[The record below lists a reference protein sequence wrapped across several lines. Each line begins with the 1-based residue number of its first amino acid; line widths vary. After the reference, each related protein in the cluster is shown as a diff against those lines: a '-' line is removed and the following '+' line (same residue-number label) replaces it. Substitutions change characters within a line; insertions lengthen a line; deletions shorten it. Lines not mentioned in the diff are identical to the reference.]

1 MADGDGQRV
10 RRIVGPRHGIQLQ
23 QAPRHVHDLFFLGQ
37 TVAHHRL
44 LYLHGR
50 VLVDGD
56 AHLLRRAED
65 DAAPVGHGDA
75 GGDVLAEKQFL
86 EGDLIRL
93 ELPDQLLAIARAG
106 AGVNNIPLDKCAEKG
121 IVVFNTP
128 GANANGVKEA
138 VLAGLFLG
146 ARDIVGGVNWVQ
158 TVKEDP
164 NVAKLV
170 EKGKKQFAG
179 TEIMGK
185 KIGVIG
191 LGAIGVL
198 VANAC
203 VALGMEVYGYDPFIS
218 VDAAWNLSKDIKH
231 IANVEDIYENCDY
244 ITVHVP
250 LMDSTKKMI
259 NADAFAKM
267 KDGVIVLN
275 FARDL
280 LVDDDALEAAIAAG
294 KVRKYITDFPNA
306 KTAQMNGVVAIP
318 HLGASTEESEDN
330 CAVMAVKEL
339 RDYLE
344 NGNITHSVN
353 YPACDMGICKAAGR
367 ITICHKNIP
376 NMLGQL
382 TGACAAEG
390 INIEDMT
397 NKSKGDWAYTMMDIG
412 SEVSEALVEKLAA
425 INGVVKVRKVK

>member
-1 MADGDGQRV
+1 
-10 RRIVGPRHGIQLQ
+10 
-23 QAPRHVHDLFFLGQ
+23 
-37 TVAHHRL
+37 
-44 LYLHGR
+44 
-50 VLVDGD
+50 
-56 AHLLRRAED
+56 
-65 DAAPVGHGDA
+65 
-75 GGDVLAEKQFL
+75 
-86 EGDLIRL
+86 
-93 ELPDQLLAIARAG
+93 
-106 AGVNNIPLDKCAEKG
+106 
-121 IVVFNTP
+121 
-128 GANANGVKEA
+128 
-138 VLAGLFLG
+138 
-146 ARDIVGGVNWVQ
+146 
-158 TVKEDP
+158 
-164 NVAKLV
+164 
-170 EKGKKQFAG
+170 
-179 TEIMGK
+179 
-185 KIGVIG
+185 
-191 LGAIGVL
+191 
-198 VANAC
+198 
-203 VALGMEVYGYDPFIS
+203 
-218 VDAAWNLSKDIKH
+218 
-231 IANVEDIYENCDY
+231 
-244 ITVHVP
+244 
-250 LMDSTKKMI
+250 MI

-339 RDYLE
+339 RNYLE

>member
-1 MADGDGQRV
+1 MSIKVNCLNPIAACGLDMLGDNYEITENTNEAEAILV
-10 RRIVGPRHGIQLQ
+10 RSAGM
-23 QAPRHVHDLFFLGQ
+23 HDM
-37 TVAHHRL
+37 
-44 LYLHGR
+44 
-50 VLVDGD
+50 
-56 AHLLRRAED
+56 
-65 DAAPVGHGDA
+65 
-75 GGDVLAEKQFL
+75 
-86 EGDLIRL
+86 DL
-93 ELPDQLLAIARAG
+93 PKSLLAVARAG
-106 AGVNNIPLDKCAEKG
+106 AGVNNIPLDACAEKG

-164 NVAKLV
+164 NVSKLV

-267 KDGVIVLN
+267 KDGVTVLN

-339 RDYLE
+339 RNYLE

>member
-1 MADGDGQRV
+1 MSIKVNCLNPIAACGLDMLGDNYEITENTNEAEAILV
-10 RRIVGPRHGIQLQ
+10 RSAGM
-23 QAPRHVHDLFFLGQ
+23 HDM
-37 TVAHHRL
+37 
-44 LYLHGR
+44 
-50 VLVDGD
+50 
-56 AHLLRRAED
+56 
-65 DAAPVGHGDA
+65 
-75 GGDVLAEKQFL
+75 
-86 EGDLIRL
+86 DL
-93 ELPDQLLAIARAG
+93 PKSLLAVARAG
-106 AGVNNIPLDKCAEKG
+106 AGVNNIPLDACAEKG

-203 VALGMEVYGYDPFIS
+203 VALGMKVYGYDPFIS

-339 RDYLE
+339 RNYLE